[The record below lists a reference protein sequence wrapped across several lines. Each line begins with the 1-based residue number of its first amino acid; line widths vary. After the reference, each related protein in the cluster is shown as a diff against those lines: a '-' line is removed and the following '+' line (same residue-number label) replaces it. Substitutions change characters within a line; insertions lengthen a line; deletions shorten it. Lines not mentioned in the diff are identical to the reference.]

1 MSCRVDLLFCK
12 TLYKVFAL
20 FYSLNNL
27 LHMASS
33 FFSYMLNNQKQS
45 AFTALGKCSFI
56 HFTLILL
63 SSVDIYSKFCSL
75 ELVM

>member
-1 MSCRVDLLFCK
+1 MICRVDLLFCK

-20 FYSLNNL
+20 FYTLNNL
-27 LHMASS
+27 LRMASS
-33 FFSYMLNNQKQS
+33 FFFFLLH

-56 HFTLILL
+56 HFPLILL
-63 SSVDIYSKFCSL
+63 SSLDIYSKFCSL